1 MILFTVTGQA
11 ILANR
16 ACENFKNVTRVVN
29 LQFSGEARPAERHCE
44 RPHRRKVGIHPQV
57 EIFRLPHIVVG
68 GERHGAASILACTD
82 NRLSRFNSSSRE
94 RSKHELPRGRCAILM
109 IFDSMVL

>member
-68 GERHGAASILACTD
+68 GERHGADHHGVKAMPLEDADDI
-82 NRLSRFNSSSRE
+82 F
-94 RSKHELPRGRCAILM
+94 RST
-109 IFDSMVL
+109 